1 MTEDLSDLSGPLR
14 GELTRLRAERV
25 VFLAERDR
33 LVEQLGVADAAL
45 RDVLADRDKLLVRHS
60 AEHIEQTVARATQE
74 ATRALRAE
82 LVAARAE
89 RDALRAEL
97 AETRSRRDD
106 LRLRLLDAELLLAG
120 TVTGPAPRQPQF
132 REIDAARRRIDELA
146 TELAAT
152 RATVSWRVTAPLRAI
167 RKKTRHR

>member
-25 VFLAERDR
+25 VFLAERER
-33 LVEQLGVADAAL
+33 LSAQLAAADTGL
-45 RDVLADRDKLLVRHS
+45 RTVQADRDRLLARYS
-60 AEHIEQTVARATQE
+60 PEHIERAVRE
-74 ATRALRAE
+74 ATDALRAE
-82 LVAARAE
+82 LASARAE

-120 TVTGPAPRQPQF
+120 QPSVVAPVARRPQPCDV
-132 REIDAARRRIDELA
+132 DAAQQRIDDL
-146 TELAAT
+146 TSELAAT
-152 RATVSWRVTAPLRAI
+152 RATVSWRVTAPLRAV
-167 RKKTRHR
+167 RKRTRQQ